1 MKTYFEPI
9 SLGELIALLEK
20 VEDPTLP
27 IVFDNGKRWPLYLD
41 SWRGAYDELAIA
53 YSKTGPRISCRQF
66 LGHLRNA
73 VGKTF
78 QGYKGGDF
86 TMDKKTPLWVA
97 NDGES
102 SAWGKNSRGVITAK
116 ERKDFVSILTRAM
129 EY

>member
-9 SLGELIALLEK
+9 GLGELIALLEA
-20 VEDPTLP
+20 VEDKTLP

-53 YSKTGPRISCRQF
+53 YSKTEPRISCRQF
-66 LGHLRNA
+66 LGHLKDA

-86 TMDKKTPLWVA
+86 TMDKNTPLWIA
-97 NDGES
+97 NCGES
-102 SAWGKNSRGVITAK
+102 SAWGTNSRGVITAK